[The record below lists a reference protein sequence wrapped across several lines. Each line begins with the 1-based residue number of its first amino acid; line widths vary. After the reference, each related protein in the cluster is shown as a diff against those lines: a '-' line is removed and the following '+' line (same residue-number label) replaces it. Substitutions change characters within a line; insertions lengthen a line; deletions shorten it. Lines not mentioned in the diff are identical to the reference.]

1 MEKRRASQKA
11 GLLLM
16 AGVLAVFSSFCSCSS
31 WTCGRRVAHAG
42 DDLFFCVKKG
52 DTARVRE
59 LMAQGQ
65 SPYDRCDGSLYH
77 ALGTTTDKHM
87 SDYVLSLPLDIE
99 YETAYGT
106 TAIYVVSGDVLE
118 QLLKKGANPNHL
130 DDDGRTAFD
139 SHVAAAVM
147 AANEEELQKQFND
160 LDLLIRYGYDI
171 NSARNRESLEDTL
184 FNDGDVRKKL
194 LCGVDMSR
202 FYSNKARLIHFL
214 RGRGVRGIH
223 WQ

>member
-1 MEKRRASQKA
+1 MTS
-11 GLLLM
+11 G
-16 AGVLAVFSSFCSCSS
+16 FCSCSS

-42 DDLFFCVKKG
+42 DDLFLCVKKG

-106 TAIYVVSGDVLE
+106 TAIFVVSGDVLE

-130 DDDGRTAFD
+130 DDNGRTAFD

-171 NSARNRESLEDTL
+171 NSARNQESLEDTL

-202 FYSNKARLIHFL
+202 FYSNKARLINFL
-214 RGRGVRGIH
+214 RGRGVRGVH